1 MSLSFKTL
9 IAVLSASL
17 TICLAPAFAQTQAS
31 TSDLTIKQ
39 MIESQIVSGQ
49 TKVQIAYIEVDP
61 KKIEQF
67 RQIVWRV
74 GEISTQKEP
83 GVLLLFAAS
92 EKERP
97 EQFSVIEIYKD
108 QAAYEHHI
116 KTEHFLSYKKLRN
129 PLLSPLS
136 SFNTML
142 WSHKYR
148 SKNVRFK
155 IKENTLCLLLLLKPC
170 R

>member
-17 TICLAPAFAQTQAS
+17 TICLAPAFVQTQAS

-116 KTEHFLSYKKLRN
+116 KTEHFLSYKKASE
-129 PLLSPLS
+129 PLVKS
-136 SFNTML
+136 
-142 WSHKYR
+142 
-148 SKNVRFK
+148 
-155 IKENTLCLLLLLKPC
+155 LKLIQYDALVTQIQK
-170 R
+170 

>member
-9 IAVLSASL
+9 IALLSASL

-49 TKVQIAYIEVDP
+49 TKVQIAYMEVDP

-116 KTEHFLSYKKLRN
+116 KTEHFLSYKKASE
-129 PLLSPLS
+129 PLVKS
-136 SFNTML
+136 
-142 WSHKYR
+142 
-148 SKNVRFK
+148 
-155 IKENTLCLLLLLKPC
+155 LKLVQYDALVTQIQK
-170 R
+170 